1 MQAVQ
6 DSTHVAAITAKKV
19 HVTEELKLSR
29 SRHVQGAT
37 TDAFQ
42 SSFRRALF
50 CAATASKC
58 SSAAKRQRD
67 LTSSVSLMQRDLRN
81 LNRDLVQHIFLSTP
95 SILNFEVLG
104 VAAASLASVESDVSL
119 QNPLAVGALYRAAF
133 IFQCSFNQ

>member
-1 MQAVQ
+1 MKAVQ

-37 TDAFQ
+37 TDAVQ

-58 SSAAKRQRD
+58 SAAAQRQRD
-67 LTSSVSLMQRDLRN
+67 LIVTSSVSLM
-81 LNRDLVQHIFLSTP
+81 
-95 SILNFEVLG
+95 
-104 VAAASLASVESDVSL
+104 
-119 QNPLAVGALYRAAF
+119 
-133 IFQCSFNQ
+133 